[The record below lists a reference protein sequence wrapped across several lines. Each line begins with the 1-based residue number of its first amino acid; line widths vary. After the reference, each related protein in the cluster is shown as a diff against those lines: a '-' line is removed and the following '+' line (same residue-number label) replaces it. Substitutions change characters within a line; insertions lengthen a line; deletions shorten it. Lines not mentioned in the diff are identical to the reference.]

1 MTTSAANGRLADSKI
16 SDALGWVSGV
26 RLDVR
31 QSTNLILVVT
41 DEQGVFII
49 NKLGRLH
56 LPAVARNWCR
66 LNAGDRLLLAA
77 YPQGGLVVV
86 HAPAAPDE
94 VVDRVYAEALEGGVR
109 MSKSTLDSAGFE
121 AARPLLERMGIHR
134 AIGWKEDR
142 YGRQPRRSLSMCR
155 LCASRSALEP
165 CVAAERSGW
174 SLLDLDVG
182 VGRWIRQW
190 RRRRAVQV
198 RLCLT
203 TDSCQFPIVVHDRRT
218 RARGRPVGAPL

>member
-16 SDALGWVSGV
+16 LDALGWVSGV

-41 DEQGVFII
+41 DEQGVLII

-121 AARPLLERMGIHR
+121 AARPLLERMGISPS
-134 AIGWKEDR
+134 DR
-142 YGRQPRRSLSMCR
+142 
-155 LCASRSALEP
+155 LEGGP
-165 CVAAERSGW
+165 VRPAAPTFAEYVPVVRESI
-174 SLLDLDVG
+174 SVG
-182 VGRWIRQW
+182 TLR
-190 RRRRAVQV
+190 
-198 RLCLT
+198 C
-203 TDSCQFPIVVHDRRT
+203 C
-218 RARGRPVGAPL
+218 GA